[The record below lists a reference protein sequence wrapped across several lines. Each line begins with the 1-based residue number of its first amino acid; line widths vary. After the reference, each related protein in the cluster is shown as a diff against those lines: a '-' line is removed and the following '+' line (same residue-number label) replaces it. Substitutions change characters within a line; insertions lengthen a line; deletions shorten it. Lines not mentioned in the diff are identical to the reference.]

1 MSGNTAVSEAKSFR
15 PASAPDFSVQLL
27 AVVDA
32 MVRETHPDRTIEVRL
47 DSRIERDL
55 GLDSLARVEL
65 LLRLG
70 DVCHTRFPPEALSE
84 AQTPRDLLRFV
95 GQHDV
100 GDDVVPRSA
109 PPVGASSVPLP
120 DQAQTLVEVL
130 EWHAARQPERGHVVL
145 YDDKESAQTVSYA
158 ALLLHARR
166 IAAGLLAEGVEPKQ
180 TIALMLPTGVEYLAS
195 FFGVL
200 LAGAVPVPIYPPAR
214 LSQIEEHLARHGRIL
229 ANAGAVLM
237 ITVAEAQGVASLL
250 ATVAPALR
258 KSVTPAELE
267 REPMDILYRA
277 AADDLAFLQYTS
289 GSTGDP
295 KGVMLTHANLLA
307 NIRAL
312 GHVVKA
318 NSEDVFVSWL
328 PLYHDMGLI
337 GAWLGSLYHAI
348 PLVLM
353 SPLTFLAR
361 PASWLRAIS
370 RHRGTLSAAP
380 NFAYELIARK
390 LPDAELAGLDLWSW
404 RLAFNGAEPVIPATL
419 EAFAQR
425 LGGVG
430 FRRASM
436 TPVYG
441 LAECSVGLAI
451 PPPDRGPRIDAIDR
465 ERFARERIAQPTDP
479 DALSAMLVPG
489 CGRALP
495 GHEMRV
501 VDDFDHELA
510 ERHVGTLQFRGP
522 SATRGYYR
530 NDDATRKL
538 IRNGWIDSGDYA
550 YLHDGEVYLTGRAK
564 DLIIRGGRNIYPYEL
579 EQAVGAIPG
588 IRKGCVAVFAATD
601 PAGGTEKLV
610 VMAETRETAA
620 EPRVRLTDEINR
632 ISIDVVGMPAD
643 EIVLA
648 PPYTVLKTSSGKIR
662 RAASREI
669 FERGAIGGRRS
680 SAWWQIVRLATAA
693 ALSRAGTQLRSAAST
708 VFGLYAWLVFGLL
721 AVPTWTITALAR
733 QPAVGRVT
741 VHLATRVFL
750 HLIGMR
756 ARRISASRVPG
767 KPHVLVCNHAS
778 YLDSVVLYAIL
789 PPQARYVFVA
799 KRELDSHWFP
809 RLFLRG
815 LGTLFVD
822 RYAARQGAE
831 DAQALV
837 AALQDGQSL
846 VVFPEGTFS
855 REAGLRYFRMGAFV
869 ASVKSGLPI
878 ATVGL
883 RGMRAVLR
891 DKTWLPRHGKIEI
904 ELGATLVPTAD
915 DWQATVRLRDQ
926 ARSQLLT
933 LCGEPDLGNWPA
945 A

>member
-15 PASAPDFSVQLL
+15 PASAPDFSAQLL

-100 GDDVVPRSA
+100 GDDVVHGSA
-109 PPVGASSVPLP
+109 PPVGASNVPLP

-229 ANAGAVLM
+229 ANAGAVL
-237 ITVAEAQGVASLL
+237 IDHGGRSAGCGVVAGDGGAGIAQVGDPGRTRTRADGYPLSGLCRRSGFPPVHLGQHRRPEGRDADPRQPAGQYPSPGARGEGQQRGRFRELVAAVSRYGPDRRLAGVAVPRHAAGSDEPADFSGASGVL
-250 ATVAPALR
+250 AAR
-258 KSVTPAELE
+258 
-267 REPMDILYRA
+267 DIAY
-277 AADDLAFLQYTS
+277 
-289 GSTGDP
+289 
-295 KGVMLTHANLLA
+295 
-307 NIRAL
+307 
-312 GHVVKA
+312 
-318 NSEDVFVSWL
+318 
-328 PLYHDMGLI
+328 
-337 GAWLGSLYHAI
+337 
-348 PLVLM
+348 
-353 SPLTFLAR
+353 
-361 PASWLRAIS
+361 
-370 RHRGTLSAAP
+370 RGTLSAAP

-430 FRRASM
+430 FRGTSM

-451 PPPDRGPRIDAIDR
+451 PPPDRGPRIDSIDR
-465 ERFARERIAQPTDP
+465 ERFARERIAEPIDP

-522 SATRGYYR
+522 SATRGYFR

-538 IRNGWIDSGDYA
+538 IRDGWIDSGDYA

-579 EQAVGAIPG
+579 EQAVGALSG

-601 PAGGTEKLV
+601 PVGGTEKLV
-610 VMAETRETAA
+610 VMAETRETAD

-680 SAWWQIVRLATAA
+680 SAWWQIVRLASAA
-693 ALSRAGTQLRSAAST
+693 ASVARSARTCDRRQARCY
-708 VFGLYAWLVFGLL
+708 GLYAWLVFGLL

-741 VHLATRVFL
+741 VHLATRCF
-750 HLIGMR
+750 
-756 ARRISASRVPG
+756 SASDRDAGAADFCLSCAGQAACAGMQPRELPRFGRAVR
-767 KPHVLVCNHAS
+767 
-778 YLDSVVLYAIL
+778 DSSAAGALCL
-789 PPQARYVFVA
+789 RGQART
-799 KRELDSHWFP
+799 
-809 RLFLRG
+809 G
-815 LGTLFVD
+815 
-822 RYAARQGAE
+822 
-831 DAQALV
+831 
-837 AALQDGQSL
+837 
-846 VVFPEGTFS
+846 
-855 REAGLRYFRMGAFV
+855 
-869 ASVKSGLPI
+869 
-878 ATVGL
+878 
-883 RGMRAVLR
+883 
-891 DKTWLPRHGKIEI
+891 
-904 ELGATLVPTAD
+904 
-915 DWQATVRLRDQ
+915 
-926 ARSQLLT
+926 
-933 LCGEPDLGNWPA
+933 
-945 A
+945 